1 MSTASI
7 PAAGGRP
14 RPEGVFTRAIV
25 EELIRRSPF
34 VSDIREQL
42 ETLEAKGII
51 VVVDEMPPAAV
62 GSVPRGVA

>member
-1 MSTASI
+1 M
-7 PAAGGRP
+7 
-14 RPEGVFTRAIV
+14 FTRAIV